1 MGILSGSLA
10 VVADGIDSAS
20 DIATSGITLIT
31 ARYLNKAPN
40 IRFPYGYE
48 KADTV
53 ATKALSFIIFFA
65 GAQLALST
73 FSRIFSEEIREIPGK
88 IAIYV
93 TVLSIL
99 SKYILSV
106 YLRKTGKSVHST
118 MLQANGKNMQNDV
131 LISASVLTGLIFIY
145 IFELP
150 VLDLITAFVV
160 SLWVMK
166 SGIEIFFKS
175 NTELMDGMKDPV
187 LYCEI
192 FNAVKKVKGAQN
204 PHRVRVRKIGS
215 FNMISMDVEVEPFMT
230 VQDAHEVARKVEK
243 EIKSSLPNVYDIVV
257 HIEPLGNEEKGE
269 KFGIRESDVEDYM

>member
-1 MGILSGSLA
+1 M
-10 VVADGIDSAS
+10 VADGIDSAS

-106 YLRKTGKSVHST
+106 YLRKTGKLVHST

-145 IFELP
+145 IFVLP
-150 VLDLITAFVV
+150 VRDLITAFVV
-160 SLWVMK
+160 SIWVMK
-166 SGIEIFFKS
+166 SVIEIFFKS